1 MELGVILRHNGNMS
15 NVNDGYDA
23 VRDNYPAILTT
34 AQVAEM
40 LDLNVRTVLNMA
52 GDGRLP
58 ASRLAGS
65 RKFHYV
71 RDQIIETLIENT
83 VDPATEAKK
92 KTARAQAK

>member
-1 MELGVILRHNGNMS
+1 MS
-15 NVNDGYDA
+15 DENDGYEA
-23 VRDNYPAILTT
+23 VRANYPAILTT

-65 RKFHYV
+65 RKFHFS
-71 RDQIIETLIENT
+71 RDQIIATLKEST
-83 VDPATEAKK
+83 VTPTPKK
-92 KTARAQAK
+92 VKAN

>member
-1 MELGVILRHNGNMS
+1 MELGVIPRHNDWMS
-15 NVNDGYDA
+15 DVNDGYDA
-23 VRDNYPAILTT
+23 VRENYPAILTT

-92 KTARAQAK
+92 KTERAKAK